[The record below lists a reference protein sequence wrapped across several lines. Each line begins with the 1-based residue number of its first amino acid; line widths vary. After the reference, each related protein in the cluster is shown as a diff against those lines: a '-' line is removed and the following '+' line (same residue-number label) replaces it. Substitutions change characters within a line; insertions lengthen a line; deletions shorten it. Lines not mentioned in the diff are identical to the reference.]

1 MAKRKQDRSSIVVSL
16 TLLVG
21 LAAQAL
27 YGPLAGILGAA
38 FAATAGG
45 LAVRYHDHHM
55 V

>member
-1 MAKRKQDRSSIVVSL
+1 MAKKKQDRSSIVVSL

-27 YGPLAGILGAA
+27 GGPIAGLLGAA
-38 FAATAGG
+38 VAATAGG

>member
-1 MAKRKQDRSSIVVSL
+1 MIKRKQDRSSIVVSL

-27 YGPLAGILGAA
+27 GGPLAGLLGAA
-38 FAATAGG
+38 VAATAGG